1 MEEGL
6 GALIWLLFDLF
17 LCITGRIVITAI
29 SLGHWRGERFR
40 KGEAKIYG
48 PAGALSFV
56 RDGQR
61 VITSNGLLLI
71 GVGFYFFLVLGL
83 VYFFSR

>member
-1 MEEGL
+1 MEDGL
-6 GALIWLLFDLF
+6 GAFVWLLFDFF

-29 SLGHWRGERFR
+29 SFGRWRGEKFR
-40 KGEAKIYG
+40 KKEAQIYG

-61 VITSNGLLLI
+61 VITSNGLLL
-71 GVGFYFFLVLGL
+71 VGLAFYIFLVFGL
-83 VYFFSR
+83 VYFFSK